1 MRTALITGASG
12 GIGQAIALEFAE
24 RGYNLVLHCHKNKE
38 KCEELGDRIKRI
50 GDRGE
55 GPEAFKPVIVVGDL
69 SKQEDVDR
77 IIEEAGP
84 VDVLIN
90 NAGITRDGLLMTMK
104 EEDFDKVIEADLKSV
119 YLMSKAVIRPMIK
132 QRYGRIINLTS
143 VSGIYGNAGQS
154 NYAAAKAGIIGFSK
168 SLAKEVASRNITVN
182 CIAPG
187 AIDTEMTQVLS
198 DKARDALLSQ
208 IPMKR
213 MGRPEEIAYIAAAL
227 ADERASYIT
236 GAVVEVS
243 GGM

>member
-1 MRTALITGASG
+1 M
-12 GIGQAIALEFAE
+12 
-24 RGYNLVLHCHKNKE
+24 
-38 KCEELGDRIKRI
+38 
-50 GDRGE
+50 
-55 GPEAFKPVIVVGDL
+55 IVVGDL

>member
-38 KCEELGDRIKRI
+38 KCEELGDRIKGI

-55 GPEAFKPVIVVGDL
+55 GPEVFKPVIVVGDL

-198 DKARDALLSQ
+198 DKASDALLSQ

>member
-38 KCEELGDRIKRI
+38 KCEELGDMIKGI

-55 GPEAFKPVIVVGDL
+55 GLEAFKPVIVVGDL

>member
-38 KCEELGDRIKRI
+38 KCEELGDRIKGI

-55 GPEAFKPVIVVGDL
+55 GLEARKPVIVAGDL
-69 SKQEDVDR
+69 SDADEVTR
-77 IIEEAGP
+77 VIGEAGH

-198 DKARDALLSQ
+198 DKARDVLLSQ

-227 ADERASYIT
+227 VDERASYIT